1 MFLCI
6 IEKWDL
12 ITEFQRNVSLGD
24 TEANPLVEEVV
35 LLKGIERDKLWGYE
49 QVVWVATGED

>member
-1 MFLCI
+1 M
-6 IEKWDL
+6 
-12 ITEFQRNVSLGD
+12 EFQRNVSLGD

-35 LLKGIERDKLWGYE
+35 LLRGIERDNLWGYE